1 MIHIITP
8 CHRPENLDTIKQSIP
23 ESCNWIV
30 VYDKIMEDHPDIDGA
45 VVMRSGMTG
54 AFGAHN
60 RNHALEKYPFKDED
74 WVAFMDSD
82 NIVHPEWYESV
93 KSHLDKD
100 FAMITWGQI
109 VKNGDIRLIPVTNPQ
124 VGNIDSA
131 SYIVKWK
138 YAKQFRWSENYTH
151 DGEYAE
157 DVSKQGPVL
166 ALNKY
171 IAYYNYIE

>member
-23 ESCNWIV
+23 AECNWVI
-30 VYDKIMEDHPDIDGA
+30 VYDKLMDDHPDLEGA

-60 RNHALEKYPFKDED
+60 RNHALENYPFQDED

-82 NIVHPEWYESV
+82 NIVHPEWYESI
-93 KSHLDKD
+93 KPHLDKD

-109 VKNGDIRLIPVTNPQ
+109 VKSGEKRLVPVTIPQ

-157 DVSKQGPVL
+157 EVSKQGRVL

-171 IAYYNYIE
+171 IAYYNYIQ